1 MSDGVIAVGTAA
13 PDFTLPSTS
22 GEMVTLSAF
31 RDKKR
36 VLIAFFPAAFT
47 GTCTAELCEFS
58 EDYSQYVDHR
68 TEVLPISVDQLPT
81 LKALQK
87 AEHITV
93 QLLSDARREV
103 SRTYGVLDESKF
115 TARRAYVLVDEEG
128 VVRWTHVEEV
138 SANKRETGELI
149 RQVEA
154 LG

>member
-1 MSDGVIAVGTAA
+1 MSDAVIAVGTAA

-22 GEMVTLSAF
+22 GEMVTLSSF
-31 RDKKR
+31 RGRKR
-36 VLIAFFPAAFT
+36 VLVAFFPAAFT

-58 EDYSQYVDHR
+58 EDYAQYVDHR

-87 AEHITV
+87 QEHITV

-103 SRTYGVLDESKF
+103 SRAYGVLDEARF
-115 TARRAYVLVDEEG
+115 TARRAYLLVDEEG
-128 VVRWTHVEEV
+128 VVRWTHVEA
-138 SANKRETGELI
+138 SGGSKRDTAELM